1 MHTVISRDG
10 TTIAFD
16 QVGTG
21 PALILVGGAFQ
32 QREDQ
37 LFGPLAALLAPHF
50 TVITYDR
57 RGRGDSGDTL
67 PYAAEREVEDI
78 AALITAAGGS
88 AYVFGNSS
96 GGNLALEAAARKL
109 PITKLAIYE
118 APFTANDANDGQ
130 PREPDDFATQLNA
143 LLAAGRRGD
152 AVAHFLTK
160 AVGIPAEVVAQMRHA
175 PMWSGMEAIAPTLAY
190 DTAITEDTTLLTE
203 RAPSVTIPTLVLYGG
218 ASPAWASNSAQ
229 AAVSALPNA
238 QSRALEGQTHNVS
251 AEALAPVLQAFFA
264 Q

>member
-1 MHTVISRDG
+1 MHTVTSRDG

-16 QVGTG
+16 RSGTG

-32 QREDQ
+32 QRVDQ
-37 LFGPLAALLAPHF
+37 LFEPLAALLAPHF
-50 TVITYDR
+50 TVINYDR

-67 PYAAEREVEDI
+67 PYAVEREVEDI
-78 AALITAAGGS
+78 AALITTAGGS
-88 AYVFGNSS
+88 ACVFGNSS

-109 PITKLAIYE
+109 PITKLAMYE
-118 APFTANDANDGQ
+118 APFNANDGP
-130 PREPDDFATQLNA
+130 PREQDDFAAQLNA

-175 PMWSGMEAIAPTLAY
+175 PVWPGMEAIAPTLAY
-190 DTAITEDTTLLTE
+190 DTTITGDNTLLTE
-203 RAPSVTIPTLVLYGG
+203 RASSVTVPTLVLDGG
-218 ASPAWASNSAQ
+218 ASPAWASNAAQ
-229 AAVSALPNA
+229 AVVDALPNA
-238 QSRALEGQTHNVS
+238 QRRTLEGQTHNVS

-264 Q
+264 S

>member
-1 MHTVISRDG
+1 MQTVTSHDG
-10 TTIAFD
+10 TTIAYD
-16 QVGTG
+16 RSGTG

-37 LFGPLAALLAPHF
+37 LFGTLVALLAPHF
-50 TVITYDR
+50 TLITYDR
-57 RGRGDSGDTL
+57 RGRGGSGDTL
-67 PYAAEREVEDI
+67 PYAVEREVEDL
-78 AALITAAGGS
+78 AALVTAVGGS

-109 PITKLAIYE
+109 PITKLALYE
-118 APFTANDANDGQ
+118 SPFTVDDGQ
-130 PREPDDFATQLNA
+130 PREPDDFATQLTA
-143 LLAAGRRGD
+143 LLAQGRRGD
-152 AVAHFLTK
+152 AVEHFLTK

-175 PMWSGMEAIAPTLAY
+175 PMWPGMEAIAPTLAY
-190 DTAITEDTTLLTE
+190 DTALSRDATLLTE
-203 RAPSVTIPTLVLYGG
+203 RAPTVTIPSLVLYGG

-229 AAVSALPNA
+229 AAVDALPNA

-251 AEALAPVLQAFFA
+251 ADALAPVLNEFFV

>member
-1 MHTVISRDG
+1 L
-10 TTIAFD
+10 
-16 QVGTG
+16 GTG

-67 PYAAEREVEDI
+67 PYAVEREVEDI
-78 AALITAAGGS
+78 AALITVAGGS
-88 AYVFGNSS
+88 ACLFGNSS

-109 PITKLAIYE
+109 PVTKLAMYE
-118 APFTANDANDGQ
+118 APFTANDDQ
-130 PREPDDFATQLNA
+130 PHEQDDFATQLTV
-143 LLAAGRRGD
+143 LLAEGRRGD

-175 PMWSGMEAIAPTLAY
+175 PMWPAMEAIAPTLAY
-190 DTAITEDTTLLTE
+190 DTTLTEDNTLLTE
-203 RAPSVTIPTLVLYGG
+203 RASYVTVPTLVLYGG

-229 AAVSALPNA
+229 AAVNALPNA
-238 QSRALEGQTHNVS
+238 QRRALEGQTHNVS
-251 AEALAPVLQAFFA
+251 AEALAPVLQKFFA

>member
-1 MHTVISRDG
+1 MQTVTSRDG

-16 QVGTG
+16 RLGTG
-21 PALILVGGAFQ
+21 PALVLVGGAFQ

-37 LFGPLAALLAPHF
+37 LFAPLAALLAPHF

-57 RGRGDSGDTL
+57 RGRGASGDTL
-67 PYAAEREVEDI
+67 PYAVEREVEDL

-88 AYVFGNSS
+88 AHAFGNSS
-96 GGNLALEAAARKL
+96 GGNLALEAAAHKL
-109 PITKLAIYE
+109 LITKLAMFE
-118 APFTANDANDGQ
+118 SPFTADDSQ
-130 PREPDDFATQLNA
+130 PREPDDFATQLTA
-143 LLAAGRRGD
+143 LLAEGRRGD

-175 PMWSGMEAIAPTLAY
+175 PMWPGMEAIAPTLAY
-190 DTAITEDTTLLTE
+190 DTALSGDATLLTE
-203 RAPSVTIPTLVLYGG
+203 RAPTVTVPTLVLYGG

-229 AAVSALPNA
+229 AVVDALPNA

-251 AEALAPVLQAFFA
+251 AEALAPVLQEFFA

>member
-1 MHTVISRDG
+1 MQTVTSRDG
-10 TTIAFD
+10 TTIAYD
-16 QVGTG
+16 QIGTG

-32 QREDQ
+32 QRVDQ
-37 LFGPLAALLAPHF
+37 LFGPLASLLAPHF

-67 PYAAEREVEDI
+67 PYAVEREVEDL

-96 GGNLALEAAARKL
+96 GGNLALEAAARKH
-109 PITKLAIYE
+109 PITKVAMYE
-118 APFTANDANDGQ
+118 APFTPNDGESH
-130 PREPDDFATQLNA
+130 EPDGFSTQLDA

-152 AVAHFLTK
+152 AVEHFLTK

-175 PMWSGMEAIAPTLAY
+175 PMWAGMETIAPTLAY
-190 DTAITEDTTLLTE
+190 DTAITGDTTLLSE
-203 RAPSVTIPTLVLYGG
+203 RAASATIPTLVLYGG

-229 AAVSALPNA
+229 AAVDALPAA
-238 QSRALEGQTHNVS
+238 QSRALEGQMHNVS
-251 AEALAPVLQAFFA
+251 AEALAPVLEEFFA